1 MTNKLGYS
9 LIHRK
14 LSVLSRIAFVC
25 QYRGGSMNNFKRVK
39 NVNKGD
45 LVWYYRS
52 NVLFGPLLV
61 VDSRMSGHGWHRHRK
76 WIMYD
81 ASTGDIHQSAEKWLC
96 VPKEEQ

>member
-1 MTNKLGYS
+1 
-9 LIHRK
+9 
-14 LSVLSRIAFVC
+14 
-25 QYRGGSMNNFKRVK
+25 MNNFKRVK

-61 VDSRMSGHGWHRHRK
+61 VDYRMSGHGWHKHRK

-81 ASTGDIHQSAEKWLC
+81 ASTGDIHQSEEKWLC